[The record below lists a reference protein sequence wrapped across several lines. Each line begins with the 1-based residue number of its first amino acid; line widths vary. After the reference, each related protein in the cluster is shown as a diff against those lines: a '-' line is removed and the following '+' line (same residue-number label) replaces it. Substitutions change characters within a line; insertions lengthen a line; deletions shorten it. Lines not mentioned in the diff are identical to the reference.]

1 MLAAAAGGL
10 LLAAAAFGSYGV
22 VLVAVVPLA
31 VAYRRRRLRPVFVAA
46 VAALGVTVAFAAA
59 GFVWLEGLAA
69 TRDRYVAGIA
79 SSRPYLPFLVINL
92 AALAVA
98 VGPAIAVAI
107 ARLRDRTLWVIVGA
121 ALTAIAIADI
131 SGMAKGEVERI
142 WLPFTPWLLVA
153 GAALTRR
160 QEVTR
165 VRTTRLA
172 PQSGW
177 LALQACTA
185 IAVESVARTAW

>member
-1 MLAAAAGGL
+1 M
-10 LLAAAAFGSYGV
+10 
-22 VLVAVVPLA
+22 
-31 VAYRRRRLRPVFVAA
+31 
-46 VAALGVTVAFAAA
+46 
-59 GFVWLEGLAA
+59 
-69 TRDRYVAGIA
+69 
-79 SSRPYLPFLVINL
+79 INL

-142 WLPFTPWLLVA
+142 WLPFTPWVLVA
-153 GAALTRR
+153 SAALTRR
-160 QEVTR
+160 EEVTR
-165 VRTTRLA
+165 VRSTIRA

-185 IAVESVARTAW
+185 IVVESVARTAW